1 MSLGWIRRLRDRP
14 VGERERRGALAAVA
28 VVVIAATLLLALTA
42 PEAPSRRPA
51 SAPSRR
57 VGEREAPRATKSS
70 SESTASAVRAARRF
84 LHSYLAYI
92 YGRGRAAQVSAAT
105 SRLARSLASRAPRVP
120 PSMRAR
126 RPRVLALHVVT
137 APTGLIEVTARIN
150 DGGLVDYPIQLRL
163 AGFGGRLLVTAVDG
177 A

>member
-14 VGERERRGALAAVA
+14 IGERERCGALAVVA
-28 VVVIAATLLLALTA
+28 VVVIAATFLLALTA

-51 SAPSRR
+51 SAPSWR
-57 VGEREAPRATKSS
+57 VGEREAPRAAESS
-70 SESTASAVRAARRF
+70 SGSTASALRAARRF
-84 LHSYLAYI
+84 LHGYLAYI
-92 YGRGRAAQVSAAT
+92 YGHGRAAQVSAAT

-126 RPRVLALHVVT
+126 HPRVLALHAVK
-137 APTGLIEVTARIN
+137 APGAIEVTALIN
-150 DGGLVDYPIQLRL
+150 DGGLVDYPIELRL
-163 AGFGGRLLVTAVDG
+163 AGLRGRLLVAGVGG